1 MKALSI
7 AGLSLLAGFALA
19 GEAHAS
25 HDPSRTPLG
34 EDFVTG
40 TAISNTQ
47 CLLIPECIHLEF
59 TFDAHSGPSGEQP
72 AGTVRIVI
80 KTTSGGTIPFETAPV
95 TCLEVSGNQATIG
108 ARSQTGS
115 FAGYVFAVRDF
126 GGAGP
131 DSVSV
136 LLDEAPSVCPPNPQT
151 FPMNLLE
158 GAVTVHDA
166 IPFPTSKKQCAHRG
180 WKGFGF
186 KNRGQCVAFVAHGP
200 K

>member
-1 MKALSI
+1 MKAPSI
-7 AGLSLLAGFALA
+7 AGLLLAVFALA

-25 HDPSRTPLG
+25 HDPGGTPLG

-47 CLLIPECIHLEF
+47 CGPPPLCIYVEF

-72 AGTVRIVI
+72 AGMVRIDI
-80 KTTSGGTIPFETAPV
+80 RTTSGGTLISDRAPV

-108 ARSQTGS
+108 ARSQTGT
-115 FAGYVFAVRDF
+115 FADGYVFAVEDF
-126 GGAGP
+126 GGAGQ

-136 LLDEAPSVCPPNPQT
+136 LLDQAPSVCPHNPQT
-151 FPMNLLE
+151 FPVHLLE

-166 IPFPTSKKQCAHRG
+166 VPFPTSKEQCAHQG

-186 KNRGQCVAFVAHGP
+186 KNRGQCVAFVARGP